1 MSLQTLDPTAQEALS
16 TMIGKLNDMLTE
28 LYAARS
34 TTPNPSATTLTA
46 SGAIRGGSLA
56 ATNAVTGASAA
67 ITGKTASGQ
76 IQLSTGTKTATATS
90 GAATLAKD
98 AGVITSEALTTAA
111 GATYT
116 LTLTDT
122 EIAAADQVF
131 ASVQL
136 GSATTGMPAITTV
149 TPGAGSVVIVV
160 QNVHASAALNGTIK
174 IAFMVLKN

>member
-28 LYAARS
+28 LYAASS
-34 TTPNPSATTLTA
+34 TTPNPSVTTLTA
-46 SGAIRGGSLA
+46 SGAIAGGSLA

-67 ITGKTASGQ
+67 SPGKPASGE
-76 IQLSTGTKTATATS
+76 IQPSTGTKPPTATS

-116 LTLTDT
+116 LTLSDT
-122 EIAAADQVF
+122 QIRAAHQA
-131 ASVQL
+131 
-136 GSATTGMPAITTV
+136 
-149 TPGAGSVVIVV
+149 
-160 QNVHASAALNGTIK
+160 
-174 IAFMVLKN
+174 